1 MFINVKFNGHRIII
15 YKPFR
20 YWQISAQLQSMMY
33 NVVWIPINRV
43 AAQDDNII
51 NVIMATQHS
60 SDVVFIVK
68 GEATSIAD
76 TSCILYYNLGCLA
89 DAESKGWNKFIQQ

>member
-1 MFINVKFNGHRIII
+1 
-15 YKPFR
+15 
-20 YWQISAQLQSMMY
+20 MMY

-89 DAESKGWNKFIQQ
+89 DAESKGWNKF